1 MNLHEQISR
10 TKTLM
15 GIQPLNEGIFRKKGK
30 LKDLIKN
37 LFNKR
42 GNNEQIVQEISPYI
56 VKYGKQ
62 SNSFYVDGVNLM
74 ITSNEQ
80 LSNSEAK
87 SEMIFCTI
95 FIITDTP
102 QPLPDDA
109 SKNSTNISYSITF
122 QKTEGNT
129 TTQFYEYF
137 KSVFLVD
144 GVVTDEMSQ
153 LRETGNKFTCSTST
167 LEKTKMSGEPLD
179 TGCVLPEEVKEIVLN
194 AFKDNESFFQVQS
207 YLDKLK

>member
-62 SNSFYVDGVNLM
+62 SNSSYVDKLYQNVLGRAGESGGVTYWNGELDAGR
-74 ITSNEQ
+74 ITKAAVLVQFATLAEGAANV
-80 LSNSEAK
+80 
-87 SEMIFCTI
+87 
-95 FIITDTP
+95 
-102 QPLPDDA
+102 A
-109 SKNSTNISYSITF
+109 SLIANGIPY
-122 QKTEGNT
+122 TEYVG
-129 TTQFYEYF
+129 
-137 KSVFLVD
+137 
-144 GVVTDEMSQ
+144 
-153 LRETGNKFTCSTST
+153 
-167 LEKTKMSGEPLD
+167 
-179 TGCVLPEEVKEIVLN
+179 
-194 AFKDNESFFQVQS
+194 
-207 YLDKLK
+207 

>member
-1 MNLHEQISR
+1 MIKL
-10 TKTLM
+10 KTLLLNKHDTSTRLTR
-15 GIQPLNEGIFRKKGK
+15 IQSLNEGIFRKKGK

-37 LFNKR
+37 LFNR
-42 GNNEQIVQEISPYI
+42 GGNNEQIVQEIDPYL
-56 VKYGKQ
+56 VKYGRYAG
-62 SNSFYVDGVNLM
+62 NPCTVDGTNLM

-87 SEMIFCTI
+87 SEIIFCTI
-95 FIITDTP
+95 FIITDDP

-109 SKNSTNISYSITF
+109 SKNSTNISYALTF

-129 TTQFYEYF
+129 ITQFYQYF

-144 GVVTDEMSQ
+144 GVVTDEISQ

-167 LEKTKMSGEPLD
+167 LENKGSGC
-179 TGCVLPEEVKEIVLN
+179 TLPQEVTEIVLN
-194 AFKDNESFFQVQS
+194 AFKDNEKFFEVQS
-207 YLDKLK
+207 YLNKLR